1 MSGGSGLVIMNSA
14 SKIVLNWFRAEMLTV
29 VIFATVLSTLVS
41 IAAGLFVPSF
51 LLNEAS
57 TQEDVI
63 DFLRF
68 EALLV
73 TIPFLL
79 LVIFIK

>member
-51 LLNEAS
+51 LLDEAS